1 MAGEIFHPN
10 ITGAFNWGPLLD
22 GLMDLAKVRLNRM
35 EYQEQIIDKKIKALN
50 ELKSKLQ
57 DLYDFTSSINTHDWF
72 NKKTLENLNPDIVD
86 AKIIN
91 PDIPEYVAQGKVNKV
106 ATIEI
111 DYFTREFKSLDEQ
124 LNPNN
129 PDKEY
134 VLQIGY
140 RTKDGETIE
149 TEIYFKGSDT
159 LQDLINKFNSDEKI
173 KPYLHAYAMYTGSG
187 YKFALMETDVENSDQ
202 ESESGTTISTGDL
215 EEVLGDF
222 YIMQGAKNSEI
233 QIGSQT
239 FQSAG
244 YTFTDLFPGL
254 EVKVKK
260 QGDFTLKVKTDYEGI
275 AQTFVD
281 VINKINDAI
290 RTINK
295 LTAIKK
301 DGDKV
306 EGPQISDPALKEL
319 KIRLQR
325 LVEPLLTNEK
335 TAKYNI
341 IDYNENDGT
350 IEINKSNLEK
360 FLKEN
365 PKEDWQVLYDVVKN
379 AKELSN
385 LATNKAYVAPLL
397 NGYQNEK
404 RRLEERIQDYEEY
417 LQQKEEFLKK
427 RFGRIET
434 YIASLQQMQT
444 KINQILTAQMLLS
457 T

>member
-10 ITGAFNWGPLLD
+10 ITGAFDWGTLLD
-22 GLMDLAKVRLNRM
+22 GLMNLQRVRLNRM

-57 DLYDFTSSINTHDWF
+57 NLYDFTSSINTHDWF

-111 DYFTREFKSLDEQ
+111 DYFTRDFHSLDEK
-124 LNPNN
+124 LNEDN

-134 VLQIGY
+134 VLHIGY

-173 KPYLHAYAMYTGSG
+173 KPYLHAYAMYTGNG
-187 YKFALMETDVENSDQ
+187 YKFAFMETDVENSTK
-202 ESESGTTISTGDL
+202 ESQSGETANTGEL

-222 YIMQGAKNSEI
+222 YVMQGAKNSEI

-239 FQSAG
+239 FKSAG

-260 QGDFTLKVKTDYEGI
+260 TGDFSLKVKTDYNGI
-275 AQTFVD
+275 AQTFAD

-301 DGDKV
+301 EGDKV

-365 PKEDWQVLYDVVKN
+365 PKEDWEVLYDVVKN

-385 LATNKAYVAPLL
+385 LATNEAYVAPLL
-397 NGYQNEK
+397 KGYQNEK

-417 LQQKEEFLKK
+417 LQHKEEFLKR
-427 RFGRIET
+427 RFGHIET
-434 YIASLQQMQT
+434 YIASLQQIQT
-444 KINQILTAQMLLS
+444 KINQILTA
-457 T
+457 